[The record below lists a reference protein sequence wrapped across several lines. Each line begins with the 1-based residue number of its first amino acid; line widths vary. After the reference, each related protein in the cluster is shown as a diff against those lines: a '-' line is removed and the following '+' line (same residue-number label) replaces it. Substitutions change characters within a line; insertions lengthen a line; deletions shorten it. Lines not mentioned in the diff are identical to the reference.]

1 MQNTNIKRYTV
12 SESWKD
18 YSVTLEV
25 NHDILTAERA
35 EQINQFWSGDRY
47 RLQKENGD
55 VVRAVIRLAGQRL
68 IGLMLNEGG
77 TSFTEATNR
86 PFDNPGPIWTEDLH
100 NEEGWGGSEGG
111 PFGWCGIRC
120 VAADVEVP
128 DYHDVEL
135 AEVAHA
141 DA

>member
-1 MQNTNIKRYTV
+1 MPDTNIKRYTV

-35 EQINQFWSGDRY
+35 EEINNFWSGDRY

-55 VVRAVIRLAGQRL
+55 VVRAVVRLAGQHL

-77 TSFTEATNR
+77 TSFTEATNG
-86 PFDNPGPIWTEDLH
+86 PFENPGPIWTQDLH
-100 NEEGWGGSEGG
+100 EEEGWGGGDGG

-120 VAADVEVP
+120 VAADVDLPEFS
-128 DYHDVEL
+128 DVEL
-135 AEVAHA
+135 VEVAHV
-141 DA
+141 